1 MKSESINIIQAE
13 GIDTGRV
20 APLFDLYRQFYEQA
34 GDPDAARVFIGERL
48 GNDESVIFLA
58 LNCEGGA
65 EEPAGFVQLYP
76 IFSSV
81 SMIRVWLLN
90 DLFVHP
96 DHRRHGVGRQLMD
109 RAIAHARETGYER
122 LELATAMDNHEAR
135 QLYESIGF
143 VREAG
148 FEHYSLLV

>member
-1 MKSESINIIQAE
+1 MKSESISIVRAGHGDI
-13 GIDTGRV
+13 GRV
-20 APLFDLYRQFYEQA
+20 ALLFDLYRQFYEQA
-34 GDPDAARVFIGERL
+34 DDPDAARDFIGERID
-48 GNDESVIFLA
+48 NEESVIFLA
-58 LNCEGGA
+58 LNCQGGA

-90 DLFVHP
+90 DLFVHR

-109 RAIAHARETGYER
+109 RAIAHARETGYGR
-122 LELATAMDNHEAR
+122 LELATSTDNHGAR
-135 QLYESIGF
+135 QLYESLGF
-143 VREAG
+143 VREEG